1 MTAFLTLLLFLLLG
15 LAFLLLRQ
23 AAATR
28 QQTGLPRGRVI
39 YSDTGAWSRVERPL
53 FSRRHLLTGRP
64 DYVVEENGIWIP
76 VEVKPRRTAPQPY
89 PSDILQLAAYC
100 LLIEEIYGEIPPHG
114 LIKYR
119 DQTFA
124 IDYTPELR
132 QELLALLEDMRQ
144 DLHASDVPRSHESPA
159 RCRACGYRP
168 LCDHSL
174 V

>member
-1 MTAFLTLLLFLLLG
+1 MMAFLTLLLFLLLG
-15 LAFLLLRQ
+15 MAFILLRQ
-23 AAATR
+23 AGTIR
-28 QQTGLPRGRVI
+28 QQTGLPRGRVV

-53 FSRRHLLTGRP
+53 FSHRHLLTGRP

-100 LLIEEIYGEIPPHG
+100 LLIEETYVETPPHG

-119 DQTFA
+119 DETFA
-124 IDYTPELR
+124 INYTPELR

-144 DLHASDVPRSHESPA
+144 DLPASDVPRNHESPA
-159 RCRACGYRP
+159 RCRACGYQSV
-168 LCDHSL
+168 CDDSL
-174 V
+174 